1 MSKPE
6 QTNGKHTIPVKDKQ
20 LLDLVLEG
28 KSDAYKV
35 RVYEIVRLS
44 KLDASDP
51 SFLLLVATGRLE
63 VLLDE
68 FPNDLSQ
75 TLQQELQIYLQ
86 GLQQTKKW
94 FDGEKT
100 DLKGYIQG
108 IKVAGEAFQQ
118 NLTNQTEVVAAQTQA
133 IREEIATEQA
143 EIAQDRAEFIK
154 LIDISHNAYQTTIS
168 QTQQEYNQA
177 ITSNQQAFQQHQDVV
192 DEGQKVVKELRSLQN
207 GLRATKAWVNVLE
220 SLPPLAWLGTIVGSM
235 VVGVVGTC
243 FYFGDSFPYLQVI
256 KENRAWLAPC
266 FYKDS
271 TELNPNVKCTVH
283 SELKKVKKVKKV
295 KKGK

>member
-6 QTNGKHTIPVKDKQ
+6 QPNGKHTIPVKDKQ

-94 FDGEKT
+94 FEGEKT

-118 NLTNQTEVVAAQTQA
+118 NLTNQTKVVAAQTQA

-154 LIDISHNAYQTTIS
+154 LLKISHNAYQTTIS
-168 QTQQEYNQA
+168 QTQQEYNQT

-192 DEGQKVVKELRSLQN
+192 DEGLKVVRELRSLQS
-207 GLRATKAWVNVLE
+207 GLQATKAWVNVLD

-271 TELNPNVKCTVH
+271 TQLNPNVKCTVH